1 MTARSYAQ
9 KAIAQ
14 AGQRTFRSR
23 FEPCINLSNG
33 EIEFPITRIDPLF
46 EELPLH
52 KVAVTSPAGW
62 LALTLRRL
70 AHCARE
76 FEVGVRPLHAP
87 VPYSIFSHDRG
98 PDLCLQAVT
107 AEEFCPQEFILEFQD
122 ASLAATED
130 DVLDKMEAYR
140 RKGFRIG
147 LDARTSSA
155 APFGAR
161 LRSAVERI
169 RVCEEDLLTDET
181 VQMRAEIVSSLGGN
195 VILDRAHWKRADLL
209 VSYGATHSLKM
220 ITDA

>member
-1 MTARSYAQ
+1 
-9 KAIAQ
+9 
-14 AGQRTFRSR
+14 
-23 FEPCINLSNG
+23 
-33 EIEFPITRIDPLF
+33 
-46 EELPLH
+46 
-52 KVAVTSPAGW
+52 
-62 LALTLRRL
+62 
-70 AHCARE
+70 
-76 FEVGVRPLHAP
+76 
-87 VPYSIFSHDRG
+87 
-98 PDLCLQAVT
+98 
-107 AEEFCPQEFILEFQD
+107 
-122 ASLAATED
+122 
-130 DVLDKMEAYR
+130 MEAYR